1 MSVGLPQEQNQARHF
16 LITGQVQGVGF
27 RPFVYRLAH
36 ELKIQGWVRNV
47 SGSVAIHA
55 EGGAQDLERFAELL
69 ISKAPAIARPRLK
82 QTKPVPDEHHTDFYI
97 LPSREGEANI
107 HVPPDFFA
115 CDDCLREMND
125 PANRRHRYPFTNCT
139 QCGPRYTLIESLPYD
154 RPHTTMKSFL
164 LCPDCEQEY
173 MHPLDRRF
181 HAEPVACPKCGP
193 QLVFVEPGEAEIE
206 GNEAA
211 LVAAI
216 AFLKEGYTVAVKG
229 IGGYHLMCDARNDEA
244 IARLRTRKPR
254 PYKPFAVMFPA
265 DGAALA
271 KTVEFDEQ
279 SLNLLQS
286 PHRPILLLPRKHP
299 EYLSAN
305 IAPGLNEI
313 GCMLPYS
320 PLHTLLLEGF
330 GGPLVATSGNVS
342 GEPVIT
348 ENEEAQTRLTQVVD
362 AFLHHNRPI
371 ARPADDSVYRIIA
384 AKPRPL
390 RIGRGLAPLE
400 LELPTELPEPVL
412 ALGAHTKN
420 AIALAWENRVV
431 ISPHIGDLS
440 SVKSLETLAR
450 VAKDL
455 QSLYQVKA
463 VRLLLDRHPN
473 YGYRHFARDS
483 GLPVFEV
490 LHHHA
495 HASALTWEFAEAENC
510 IVFAWDGVG
519 LGENNELWGGEAF
532 TGSPGH
538 WQHVGTFRPF
548 RLPGGEHAGR
558 EPWRS
563 AAALLWETNQAAD
576 FAPELL
582 YAAWQKG
589 INAPPTRAV
598 GRLFDA
604 AAALTVICTHA
615 SFEGE
620 GPMKLEAAAAQ
631 HHEILDPISLT
642 LVQNEAGLWQNDWS
656 PLLPMLRD
664 QTLTSTERAACFHAS
679 LAQALL
685 DQALH
690 LCEQQNI
697 ADVGLTG
704 GVFQNRLLTETA
716 KALLEQHG
724 FRVHLPQR
732 VPVNDAGVCLGQ
744 VMEFLFSDKNQ

>member
-1 MSVGLPQEQNQARHF
+1 MSASPNVRYKARYF

-27 RPFVYRLAH
+27 RPFVYRLAQQ
-36 ELKIQGWVRNV
+36 LKLHGWVRNV
-47 SGSVAIHA
+47 AGSVEIHA
-55 EGGAQDLERFAELL
+55 EGSAQTLDQFAAALVAE
-69 ISKAPAIARPRLK
+69 APPIARPVLTQG
-82 QTKPVPDEHHTDFYI
+82 QTIPYKNHTGFYI
-97 LPSREGEANI
+97 LRSMAGEANI

-115 CDDCLREMND
+115 CDDCLRELND
-125 PANRRHRYPFTNCT
+125 PADRRHRYPFINCT

-154 RPHTTMKSFL
+154 RPNTTMKSFP
-164 LCPDCEQEY
+164 LCAACAREY
-173 MHPLDRRF
+173 MNPLDRRF
-181 HAEPVACPKCGP
+181 HAEPVACPACGP
-193 QLVFVEPGEAEIE
+193 QLVFVEPGEAEIA

-211 LVAAI
+211 LAAAI
-216 AFLKEGYTVAVKG
+216 GFLKDGYTVAVKG

-254 PYKPFAVMFPA
+254 PYKPLAVMFPA
-265 DGAALA
+265 DGKALNE
-271 KTVEFDEQ
+271 TVALDAE
-279 SLNLLQS
+279 SLALLQS
-286 PHRPILLLPRKHP
+286 PQRPILLLPKKHP
-299 EYLSAN
+299 ETLSAR

-313 GCMLPYS
+313 GCMLAYT
-320 PLHTLLLEGF
+320 PLHALLLQGF

-348 ENEEAQTRLTQVVD
+348 DNSEAQARLTQVAD

-371 ARPADDSVYRIIA
+371 ARPADDSVYRVIA

-390 RIGRGLAPLE
+390 RLGRGLAPLE
-400 LELPTELPEPVL
+400 LELPGELPEPVL

-420 AIALAWENRVV
+420 AIALAWGNRAV

-450 VAKDL
+450 VAADL
-455 QSLYQVKA
+455 QALYQVKTM
-463 VRLLLDRHPN
+463 RLLLDRHPN

-495 HASALTWEFAEAENC
+495 HASALAWEFQEMENS

-519 LGENNELWGGEAF
+519 LGENGELWGGEAF
-532 TGSPGH
+532 VGAPGC
-538 WQHVGTFRPF
+538 WRRAASLRPF

-563 AAALLWETNQAAD
+563 AAALLWETSQAAS

-589 INAPPTRAV
+589 INAPPTRAA

-604 AAALTVICTHA
+604 AAALTGICTHA

-620 GPMKLEAAAAQ
+620 GPMKLEAAAGE
-631 HHEILDPISLT
+631 HKGNIDPIVLP
-642 LVQNEAGLWQNDWS
+642 LAQDDAGLWQTDWA
-656 PLLPMLRD
+656 PLLPMLTD
-664 QTLTSTERAACFHAS
+664 HTLGPAWRAACFHAS
-679 LAQALL
+679 LAQTLL
-685 DQALH
+685 EQALR
-690 LCEQQNI
+690 LREQHDI
-697 ADVGLTG
+697 AEVGLSG
-704 GVFQNRLLTETA
+704 GVFQNRLLTESA
-716 KALLEQHG
+716 KALLERHG
-724 FRVHLPQR
+724 FNVRLPQR

-744 VMEFLFSDKNQ
+744 VMEFLSSL